1 MWGGIEADCSRTD
14 LGELLYCGSASIAV
28 LEGVDAERWENLT
41 NCTDDQS
48 YTCLLG
54 VFDGNV
60 VEGEISI
67 ANCRVVRFGDY
78 LTTTLETD
86 NETGENWIQADELVG
101 ASHYAIYAKRD
112 CDL

>member
-1 MWGGIEADCSRTD
+1 MGGGIEADCSRTD
-14 LGELLYCGSASIAV
+14 LGELLYCGSASNAV

-41 NCTDDQS
+41 NCADDQS

-60 VEGEISI
+60 VEGEISV
-67 ANCRVVRFGDY
+67 ANCSVVRFGDY

-86 NETGENWIQADELVG
+86 DETGENWIQADELVG

-112 CDL
+112 CVI